1 MVTSLIKSR
10 NFIKPPVLKVFERRS
25 RVDLETVHTSRKFL
39 ATPLPGDS
47 PMIVILIGMYLPSH
61 SSNFVVIRHG
71 LDKLHSVKGL
81 AKAGKQREQFK
92 SIV

>member
-39 ATPLPGDS
+39 ATSLPGDS
-47 PMIVILIGMYLPSH
+47 LMIVILIIGMYLPSH
-61 SSNFVVIRHG
+61 SSNFVVI
-71 LDKLHSVKGL
+71 
-81 AKAGKQREQFK
+81 
-92 SIV
+92 